1 LPELALDLLVAFD
14 PKDPLVAA
22 SGALSMHLRASKL
35 AVLTFMLA
43 LLIAVATPVSA
54 QMVSTI
60 RVRLHPYMADAGT
73 LPPGA
78 LAKLEALVGTG
89 LTLTGTTRTGAL
101 DLALAQPQDSTAIAA
116 TLRALRNDRG
126 VLWAET
132 PRVVA
137 ASAKAAQ
144 VLPPGATAPGQRVM
158 VRLKDGVEPNWS
170 ALLPRMG
177 QSIGMALAVE
187 RQIGNVW
194 VLSVSQPQTPTRL
207 AQLAEI
213 LQQDG
218 AVQYADPVKRA
229 FAMAAPNDPYY
240 SQQWS
245 LNDPL
250 SGVNAEAA
258 WASQPDS
265 ASVVVAV
272 VDTGI
277 LPHPDLVGRVLP
289 GFDFIADPASARDGD
304 GRDPDPT
311 DEGTWGSAAE
321 CGVAEDSFFH
331 GLFVAGQIAANTN
344 NGTGIAGLTT
354 GSRILPVR
362 VLGRCGSGTFDDVFA
377 GMLWASGVQIAGVAP
392 NPFPAKVIN
401 LSLGGFGA
409 CDQSIQDAIDDALAQ
424 GAVVVAA
431 AGNSSADAENFTP
444 ANCSGV
450 VTVAAHAKNA
460 ALASYS
466 NFGPRVDLSA
476 PGGDLPVSGLIIS
489 TSNDGTTVPQNP
501 DYVAAAGTSFATPL
515 VSGTAALMLARNPM
529 LTAGRV
535 LEIVTGTARD
545 FPTDSVCAQA
555 NLCGAGLLDAG
566 AAVASTIPGGGTP
579 PPGAFQVVEYYN
591 PYLDHYFITAQPAEI
606 AYIDAVL
613 YGSFQRTGQY
623 FYAYLSPISAPPG
636 SRPVCRFFA
645 AGLINSHFFTASA
658 SECNFVLTHWPGTWS
673 LETPASFYIQVPDF
687 GGNCPDGTLPVYRF
701 FNNRNDANHRY
712 TVDLSV
718 RRAMLNR
725 SWVPEG
731 NGPNAVAFCSVF

>member
-1 LPELALDLLVAFD
+1 MP
-14 PKDPLVAA
+14 
-22 SGALSMHLRASKL
+22 LRASKL
-35 AVLTFMLA
+35 AVFTTTLA
-43 LLIAVATPVSA
+43 LLLAVATPVSA
-54 QMVSTI
+54 QTVATI

-73 LPPGA
+73 LPPSA

-101 DLALAQPQDSTAIAA
+101 DLALAQPQDSTAFAA

-132 PRVVA
+132 PRVVSPMKK
-137 ASAKAAQ
+137 SAQ
-144 VLPPGATAPGQRVM
+144 LLPPGAMAPGQRVM
-158 VRLKDGVEPNWS
+158 VRLKDGTEPDWS
-170 ALLPRMG
+170 ALLPRLG
-177 QSIGMALAVE
+177 ARVGMALAVE

-194 VLSVSQPQTPTRL
+194 VLSVSEPQTPAQL
-207 AQLAEI
+207 AQLAEN

-218 AVQYADPVKRA
+218 AIQYADPVKRA
-229 FAMAAPNDPYY
+229 FAMAAPNDPFY

-245 LNDPL
+245 LNDAL

-258 WASQPDS
+258 WATQPDS
-265 ASVVVAV
+265 GGVVVAV
-272 VDTGI
+272 IDTGI

-289 GFDFIADPASARDGD
+289 GYDFISDPGSARDGD
-304 GRDPDPT
+304 ARDPDPR
-311 DEGTWGSAAE
+311 DEGTWGSAGE
-321 CGVAEDSFFH
+321 CGFADDSFFH

-354 GSRILPVR
+354 GSMILPVR
-362 VLGRCGSGTFDDVFA
+362 VLGKCGAGTFDDVFA
-377 GMLWASGVQIAGVAP
+377 GVLWASGVQIAGVPA

-401 LSLGGFGA
+401 LSLGGFGS
-409 CDQSIQDAIDDALAQ
+409 CDQSTQESIDDALAQ
-424 GAVVVAA
+424 GAVVVAS
-431 AGNSSADAENFTP
+431 AGNSSANVENFTP

-450 VTVAAHAKNA
+450 ITVAAHAVNA

-466 NFGPRVDLSA
+466 NFGQRIDVSA
-476 PGGDLPVSGLIIS
+476 PGGDLPESGLVIS
-489 TSNDGTTVPQNP
+489 TSNDGITVPANP
-501 DYVAAAGTSFATPL
+501 DYVAGEGTSFAAPL

-535 LEIVTGTARD
+535 LDIVTGTARD
-545 FPTDSVCAQA
+545 FPVDSVCAQA
-555 NLCGAGLLDAG
+555 NVCGSGMLDTG
-566 AAVASTIPGGGTP
+566 AAVASTVPGGSAP

-606 AYIDAVL
+606 AYIDSVL
-613 YGSFQRTGQY
+613 YGSFQRTGLY
-623 FYAYLSPISAPPG
+623 FYAYLSPIIAPPG

-645 AGLINSHFFTASA
+645 GGLINSHFFTASA
-658 SECNFVLTHWPGTWS
+658 SECNFVFTHWPGTWF

-687 GGNCPDGTLPVYRF
+687 LGNCPDGTLPVYRF

-731 NGPNAVAFCSVF
+731 NGPNSVAFCSVY

>member
-1 LPELALDLLVAFD
+1 
-14 PKDPLVAA
+14 
-22 SGALSMHLRASKL
+22 MHLRAPRM
-35 AVLTFMLA
+35 AVFMFVLA
-43 LLIAVATPVSA
+43 LLFAAASSATGQTVA
-54 QMVSTI
+54 TI
-60 RVRLHPYMADAGT
+60 RVRLHPYTAPAGT
-73 LPPGA
+73 LPPDA

-132 PRVVA
+132 PRVA
-137 ASAKAAQ
+137 PAIAKAAK
-144 VLPPGATAPGQRVM
+144 VLPPGASAPGQRVM
-158 VRLKDGVEPNWS
+158 MRLKDGTEPDW
-170 ALLPRMG
+170 ATLLPRLG
-177 QSIGMALAVE
+177 TRVGIALAVE

-194 VLSVSQPQTPTRL
+194 VLSVAEPQTPARL

-213 LQQDG
+213 LQQDD
-218 AVQYADPVKRA
+218 AVQYADPVRRA
-229 FAMAAPNDPYY
+229 FAMAAPNDPLYT
-240 SQQWS
+240 QQWS
-245 LNDPL
+245 LNDSL
-250 SGVNAEAA
+250 SGVNAETA
-258 WASQPDS
+258 WSLQPES
-265 ASVVVAV
+265 TGVVVAV

-289 GFDFIADPASARDGD
+289 GFDFISDPASARDGD

-311 DEGTWGSAAE
+311 DQGTWGSASE

-331 GLFVAGQIAANTN
+331 GLFIAGQIAANTN
-344 NGTGIAGLTT
+344 NGIGVAGLTT

-362 VLGRCGSGTFDDVFA
+362 VLGRCGGGTFDDVFA
-377 GMLWASGVQIAGVAP
+377 GVLWASGVQIAGVPA

-409 CDQSIQDAIDDALAQ
+409 CDQSIQESIDDALAQ

-431 AGNSSADAENFTP
+431 AGNSSTDAENFTP

-450 VTVAAHAKNA
+450 ITVAAHAKTA

-466 NFGPRVDLSA
+466 NFGPRIDVSA
-476 PGGDLPVSGLIIS
+476 PGGELPVSGLIIS
-489 TSNDGTTVPQNP
+489 TSNSGTKVPTEP
-501 DYVAAAGTSFATPL
+501 DYLAAEGTSFAAPL

-535 LEIVTGTARD
+535 LDIVTGTARD
-545 FPTDSVCAQA
+545 FPADSNCAQG
-555 NLCGAGLLDAG
+555 NVCGSGMLDTG
-566 AAVASTIPGGGTP
+566 AAVASTVPGGSTP

-591 PYLDHYFITAQPAEI
+591 PIYDHYFITAQPAEI
-606 AYIDAVL
+606 AYIDTVL
-613 YGSFQRTGQY
+613 SGSFQRTGLY
-623 FYAYLSPISAPPG
+623 FYAYLSPLTAPPD

-645 AGLINSHFFTASA
+645 TGLINSHFFTASA
-658 SECNFVLTHWPGTWS
+658 SECAFVLAHWPDTWF
-673 LETPASFYIQVPDF
+673 LETPASFYIQVPDRD
-687 GGNCPDGTLPVYRF
+687 GNCPVGTLPVYRF

-725 SWVPEG
+725 AWVPEG
-731 NGPNAVAFCSVF
+731 VGPNSVAFCSVF

>member
-1 LPELALDLLVAFD
+1 
-14 PKDPLVAA
+14 
-22 SGALSMHLRASKL
+22 MHLRASKL
-35 AVLTFMLA
+35 AIFTSTLA
-43 LLIAVATPVSA
+43 LLFAVATPASA
-54 QMVSTI
+54 QTVSTI

-73 LPPGA
+73 LPPSA

-101 DLALAQPQDSTAIAA
+101 DLTLAQPQDSTAIAA

-132 PRVVA
+132 PRVVS

-144 VLPPGATAPGQRVM
+144 VLPPGATATGQRVM
-158 VRLKDGVEPNWS
+158 VRLKDGAEPDWS
-170 ALLPRMG
+170 ALLPRLGMRV
-177 QSIGMALAVE
+177 GMALAVE

-194 VLSVSQPQTPTRL
+194 VLSVSQPQTPTQL

-229 FAMAAPNDPYY
+229 FAMAAPNDPFYP
-240 SQQWS
+240 QQWS
-245 LNDPL
+245 LNNSL

-258 WASQPDS
+258 WAAQPDS
-265 ASVVVAV
+265 VGVVVAV

-277 LPHPDLVGRVLP
+277 LPHPDLEGRVLP
-289 GFDFIADPASARDGD
+289 GFDFISDPFSARDGD
-304 GRDPDPT
+304 ARDPDPR
-311 DEGTWGSAAE
+311 DEGTWGNAAE
-321 CGVAEDSFFH
+321 CGFAEDSFFH

-362 VLGRCGSGTFDDVFA
+362 VLGKCGAGTFDDVFA
-377 GMLWASGVQIAGVAP
+377 GVLWASGVQIAGVAA

-409 CDQSIQDAIDDALAQ
+409 CDQSIQESIDDALAQ
-424 GAVVVAA
+424 GAVVVAS
-431 AGNSSADAENFTP
+431 AGNSSANAENFTP

-450 VTVAAHAKNA
+450 ITVAAHAKNA
-460 ALASYS
+460 SLASYS
-466 NFGPRVDLSA
+466 NFGPRIDVSA

-489 TSNDGTTVPQNP
+489 TSNSGTTVPAEP
-501 DYVAAAGTSFATPL
+501 DYVAGEGTSFAAPL

-535 LEIVTGTARD
+535 LDIVTGTARD

-555 NLCGAGLLDAG
+555 DVCGSGMLDTG
-566 AAVASTIPGGGTP
+566 AAVASTVPGGSTP

-606 AYIDAVL
+606 AYIDSVL
-613 YGSFQRTGQY
+613 YGSFQRTGLY
-623 FYAYLSPISAPPG
+623 FYAYLSPIIAPPD

-645 AGLINSHFFTASA
+645 AGLINSHFFTANG
-658 SECNFVLTHWPGTWS
+658 SECAFVLTHWPGTWF

-687 GGNCPDGTLPVYRF
+687 RGNCPDGTLPVYRF